1 MSATSSL
8 PSSFPAFIATKVTA
22 DDGAVSVQRAPG
34 TVDAAALPEG
44 GITVKVSWSGINY
57 KDALATL
64 PDGGV
69 ARLSPLVPGI
79 DLAGTIVAIDGES
92 HGLSVGQEVL
102 AHGYDIGTGRH
113 GGYASYA
120 RVPAEWVIAL
130 PHGLSARD
138 AMLIGTAGFTAAE
151 SVHAL
156 ESRGLRTDQ
165 GPVLVT
171 GASGGVGSAA
181 VSMLARR
188 GYTVSAST
196 GKPDLATELTAMGAT
211 EILSRE
217 DVSTPGRP
225 LDKERWAA
233 VVDCVGGETLAYAI
247 RSLKYGGA
255 VAASGLTGGTSVPT
269 TVLPF
274 ILRGVALLGIDSVQL
289 DMISRRAI
297 WARCATDLRPHL
309 EDSLVTE
316 IGLDGLD
323 AALTTVRAGQVR
335 GRFVVRLPE

>member
-1 MSATSSL
+1 MSL
-8 PSSFPAFIATKVTA
+8 PETFPAFIATKITA
-22 DDGAVSVQRAPG
+22 DDGTVTVRREPG
-34 TVDAAALPEG
+34 EFAAASLPDG
-44 GITVKVSWSGINY
+44 GITIKVSWSGVNY

-79 DLAGTIVAIDGES
+79 DLAGTIVAIDGDAN
-92 HGLSVGQEVL
+92 GLNVGDDVL

-120 RVPAEWVIAL
+120 RVPAGWVIAL
-130 PHGLSARD
+130 PQGLSARD

-156 ESRGLRTDQ
+156 EARGLRTDQ

-171 GASGGVGSAA
+171 GATGGVGSAA

-217 DVSTPGRP
+217 DVSAPGRP

-233 VVDCVGGETLAYAI
+233 VVDCVGGDTLAYAI

-289 DMISRRAI
+289 DMVNRRQI

-309 EDSLVTE
+309 EASLVTE